1 MVAGWCACGHGA
13 RPSLGKVQAAGSAW
27 ALLWLHSFMIPTCF
41 ALQQVAR
48 VWPIPVSSML
58 SRGCTRQ
65 HFRKQF
71 FSSPLL
77 SAGHHR
83 PCCTPQV
90 LQQNPWA
97 MEWPWPSSAA
107 LLLKSWSL
115 KCISDK
121 CWEESCGFE
130 WKTPGYLFSPC
141 YNPFGC
147 VLFLSFTFF
156 SPLFFFSF
164 LLHTSS
170 KTTYFSV
177 YIYTC
182 VCIHIYI
189 YVRFVGDT
197 TGRNYKE

>member
-1 MVAGWCACGHGA
+1 MRVKLQSSLETVLAGPVAPPMVAGWCACGHGA
-13 RPSLGKVQAAGSAW
+13 RPSLGQVQAAGSAW
-27 ALLWLHSFMIPTCF
+27 ALLWLHSMTPTCF
-41 ALQQVAR
+41 ALQQVAW

-58 SRGCTRQ
+58 SPGCTRQ

-71 FSSPLL
+71 FPSPLL
-77 SAGHHR
+77 SAGHRR

-90 LQQNPWA
+90 LEQSPWA

-115 KCISDK
+115 TCISDK

-156 SPLFFFSF
+156 LLYFSF
-164 LLHTSS
+164 FCF
-170 KTTYFSV
+170 YFA
-177 YIYTC
+177 Y
-182 VCIHIYI
+182 
-189 YVRFVGDT
+189 
-197 TGRNYKE
+197 